1 MLFLHSNNV
10 FNIDRRFLS
19 AEAALKEALIK
30 AQSNGLF
37 IFDDEIVSVDICS
50 DKTIQIWGR
59 DLKVDLFPVEIKNIK

>member
-1 MLFLHSNNV
+1 MLFLHLDNV
-10 FNIDRRFLS
+10 FNIDQNLLS
-19 AEAALKEALIK
+19 DEATLKEALIK

-37 IFDDEIVSVDICS
+37 IFDDEIVSIDICS